1 MKFEFFFVCLFFNSS
16 NLEKQQQFYG
26 WNELEREL
34 GKPMCRLVLKQLD
47 DPLVKILLVT
57 VFVSLVLTYKNGHM
71 NGDNFLEHVC
81 EPML

>member
-1 MKFEFFFVCLFFNSS
+1 M
-16 NLEKQQQFYG
+16 
-26 WNELEREL
+26 W
-34 GKPMCRLVLKQLD
+34 RLVLEQLD

-57 VFVSLVLTYKNGHM
+57 VFVSLALTYKNGHM